1 MKMLCERV
9 DANDTEILVEET
21 KSGDKKLYI
30 TGPFLL
36 FGKQNR
42 NGRVYSESVMDS
54 AVKLYQKEYI
64 DTNRALG
71 ELNHPQS
78 LQVDP
83 ERACIKIESLVK
95 DKDYYH
101 GKAKVLSTP
110 MGKILEALL
119 NDGVKVGVSSRGMGS
134 TTRRG
139 IITEVGNDFRMTTA
153 ADVVMDPSAHDAFVE
168 SIMEQKEYMLVNG
181 VLVEQELYELEVLKK
196 LKSAAEFQNAV
207 LNKFSGFVNTLTA
220 K

>member
-1 MKMLCERV
+1 MKILVERV
-9 DANDTEILVEET
+9 DAQDTEVLVEET
-21 KSGDKKLYI
+21 KGGDKRQYI

-36 FGKQNR
+36 FNKQNR
-42 NGRVYSESVMDS
+42 NGRVYSESVMDT
-54 AVKLYQKEYI
+54 AVKQYQKEYI

-71 ELNHPQS
+71 EMNHPQA
-78 LQVDP
+78 LQVNP
-83 ERACIKIESLVK
+83 ERACIKIESLKK
-95 DKDYYH
+95 DGSYYM

-134 TTRRG
+134 TIKRG
-139 IITEVGNDFRMTTA
+139 MITEVGNDFRMTTA

-207 LNKFSGFVNTLTA
+207 LNKFSNFVNTIAA